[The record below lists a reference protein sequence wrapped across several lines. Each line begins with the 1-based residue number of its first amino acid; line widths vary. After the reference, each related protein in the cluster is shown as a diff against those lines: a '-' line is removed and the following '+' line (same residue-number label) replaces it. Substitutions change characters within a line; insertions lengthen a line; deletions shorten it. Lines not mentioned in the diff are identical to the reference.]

1 MTFLVYALCA
11 LTAFACALLLLRA
24 SRQSVSRMLFWSG
37 ICFALLTVSN
47 LLLIVDA
54 YVFPDIRLWSLRH
67 GISLLAVSVLLYGL
81 IFEER

>member
-1 MTFLVYALCA
+1 MTLVVYALCA

-24 SRQSVSRMLFWSG
+24 SRQSASRMLFWSG

-47 LLLIVDA
+47 LLLLVDA
-54 YVFPDIRLWSLRH
+54 YVFPDVGLWPLRH